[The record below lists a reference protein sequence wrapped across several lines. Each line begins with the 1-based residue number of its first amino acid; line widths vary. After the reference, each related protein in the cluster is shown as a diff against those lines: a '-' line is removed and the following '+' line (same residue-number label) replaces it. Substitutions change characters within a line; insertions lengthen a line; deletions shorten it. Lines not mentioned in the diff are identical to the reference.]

1 MLGWYYAVRFIIP
14 DPEGKSNYNLSRFSI
29 LDSCFGPIILYHLD
43 IVSCGNG
50 RYATSCKNC
59 NDAYSK
65 GPFYCKGDCEWNPKS
80 DLCHAK
86 LMPEEKYIVVR
97 DPMRGPPEF
106 KGFYSNLTLA
116 ENTLKEFGD
125 KGGLS
130 MIVKVV
136 GGIIEEN
143 ESEIEAINS
152 KIKNY
157 DNIDEV
163 RNMIEIL
170 KLKCKLIFVKTTYV
184 SIFCIIVKFFSLSDQ
199 NFPLL

>member
-1 MLGWYYAVRFIIP
+1 
-14 DPEGKSNYNLSRFSI
+14 
-29 LDSCFGPIILYHLD
+29 
-43 IVSCGNG
+43 
-50 RYATSCKNC
+50 
-59 NDAYSK
+59 
-65 GPFYCKGDCEWNPKS
+65 
-80 DLCHAK
+80 
-86 LMPEEKYIVVR
+86 MPEEKYIVVR

-163 RNMIEIL
+163 RDMIEIL
-170 KLKCKLIFVKTTYV
+170 KLKCKLIFVKNV
-184 SIFCIIVKFFSLSDQ
+184 SIFCIIIKFFSLSDQ